1 MNRLLIICALFW
13 ICQACGTTS
22 STFDNSSARVF
33 AGVGSDDVSVYNSSQ
48 SSYTI
53 KINSGLSNYT
63 DVKNGLKNALK
74 GAVPAGVFT
83 FVSDSGPTS
92 NTGITVASGN
102 GVPASVYNAITHHLQ
117 QSGYAVELRKNQSS
131 LGKTVSIW

>member
-1 MNRLLIICALFW
+1 MNRLLIICTLFW

-22 STFDNSSARVF
+22 ETFDNSSARAF
-33 AGVGSDDVSVYNSSQ
+33 AGIGSDSVSGITSSQ

-53 KINSGLSNYT
+53 KINPGIPGYT
-63 DVKNGLKNALK
+63 DVKNGIKVVLK
-74 GAVPAGVFT
+74 GAVPSGVFT
-83 FVSDSGPTS
+83 FVNGSGPTS
-92 NTGITVASGN
+92 GSGITIASGT
-102 GVPASVYNAITHHLQ
+102 GVPADVYNAITRYLQ